1 MHPIDAVKRLRLREV
16 KSSTHHTQVSTVPGL
31 NQGPSDP
38 RVCAA
43 LLRSGDCGWRPG
55 DPVTLEQ
62 PRNQDPDLQLCSA
75 ALPRPLLYSGAVA
88 LPACLQSWVSWPE
101 SPKPIEYPWPYILA
115 EGGGS

>member
-16 KSSTHHTQVSTVPGL
+16 KSSAHHTQVSTVPGL

-43 LLRSGDCGWRPG
+43 LLRSRGYGWRPG

-75 ALPRPLLYSGAVA
+75 ALPRPRHWLDHRLGAAHTLLAQGHP
-88 LPACLQSWVSWPE
+88 LHLWGQQ
-101 SPKPIEYPWPYILA
+101 L
-115 EGGGS
+115 